1 MEGRGGVKGGKG
13 RSEREGRGGVEEG
26 LRGVKGRSEGTGRGG
41 VKEREGE
48 E

>member
-1 MEGRGGVKGGKG
+1 MK
-13 RSEREGRGGVEEG
+13 EG
-26 LRGVKGRSEGTGRGG
+26 LRGVKGRSEGGIERSEREGRGG

>member
-1 MEGRGGVKGGKG
+1 MKGRSGGGIERSEGEGRGGMK
-13 RSEREGRGGVEEG
+13 EREGRE
-26 LRGVKGRSEGTGRGG
+26 G